1 MVFKHG
7 QKVIA
12 ICARKASLLFWV
24 AIDPGA
30 AGAARHSV
38 IPANHARLAQ
48 IPPAHNHRVCLICV
62 VLNRDDFNVRRRKTR
77 FYEKVREIRGFRPV
91 FVSVHRGVLRQAS
104 FKKLLDLCGKRA
116 VLYFTSEKERET

>member
-1 MVFKHG
+1 MVKKHVP
-7 QKVIA
+7 KVIA
-12 ICARKASLLFWV
+12 TVARKASHGFWV
-24 AIDPGA
+24 AIA
-30 AGAARHSV
+30 AGVARTSV
-38 IPANHARLAQ
+38 IPASHARLAQ
-48 IPPAHNHRVCLICV
+48 ISPVHNHRVCRICV

-77 FYEKVREIRGFRPV
+77 FYEKVREIQVCRPV

>member
-1 MVFKHG
+1 MVRKHVP
-7 QKVIA
+7 KVIA
-12 ICARKASLLFWV
+12 IVARKASHRFWV

-30 AGAARHSV
+30 AGVARTSV
-38 IPANHARLAQ
+38 IPASHARLAQ
-48 IPPAHNHRVCLICV
+48 IPLVHNHRVCRICV
-62 VLNRDDFNVRRRKTR
+62 VLNRDDFNVRRPKTR
-77 FYEKVREIRGFRPV
+77 FYEKVREIQVCRPV